1 MCSRDVRLCVV
12 EHMRWLMIDKY
23 KSLKD
28 ITLKDL
34 KEFADQFPQQL
45 YVKGLVQGNYTE
57 ESALNVMNTL
67 LTRLGCKA
75 IQERQYV
82 DDRTVQLPLGAHYI
96 RAHAL
101 NEQDANTVITNYY
114 QIGPNTVRLE
124 CILDLLMMFVE
135 EPLFDQLR
143 TKEQLGYHVG
153 AIVRMNY
160 GIAGYSI
167 VVNSQETKTTA
178 SHVEKRIEV
187 FRNQMLKILER
198 MSQRDYDHTCDSLI
212 KLKLV
217 ADMALAT
224 EVSRNWNEI
233 INEEY
238 MFDRRRQQIDVL
250 RQLTKREIL
259 AFLLDNELNNMR
271 KVSIQII
278 GHNSD
283 IENTL
288 LQKEAKA
295 RQGDVDAGIDMV
307 NTETTDK
314 ALSEHVDK
322 DETKQNE
329 DKLKENANVPLEQL
343 PKKFNIVFLPQD
355 GDATTIV
362 DIDEFKSN
370 LDLYPSHA
378 AIPQETARPDLI
390 EDGLL
395 NS

>member
-1 MCSRDVRLCVV
+1 MRLCVV

-23 KSLKD
+23 KSLND

-34 KEFADQFPQQL
+34 KEFADLFPKQL
-45 YVKGLVQGNYTE
+45 YVQGLVQGNYTE
-57 ESALNVMNTL
+57 ESAHNVMNTL

-75 IQERQYV
+75 IQERLYV
-82 DDRTVQLPLGAHYI
+82 DDRTVQLPQGAHYI

-101 NEQDANTVITNYY
+101 NEQDTNTVITNYY

-153 AIVRMNY
+153 ATVRMNY

-187 FRNQMLKILER
+187 FRNNMLQILEE
-198 MSQRDYDHTCDSLI
+198 MSQEDYDHTCDSLI

-238 MFDRRRQQIDVL
+238 MFDRRRQQIEVL

-259 AFLLDNELNNMR
+259 AFLLDNEITNMR

-278 GHNSD
+278 GHNPD
-283 IENTL
+283 IKNTL
-288 LQKEAKA
+288 LQQTAKGK
-295 RQGDVDAGIDMV
+295 QIDADIVMV
-307 NTETTDK
+307 NKETTEEDV
-314 ALSEHVDK
+314 EEE
-322 DETKQNE
+322 DEEDEEEQDENE
-329 DKLKENANVPLEQL
+329 LFEQL
-343 PKKFNIVFLPQD
+343 ANKLNIVFLPQE

-362 DIDEFKSN
+362 DIGEFKSN

-378 AIPQETARPDLI
+378 AVPQETPRPVLI
-390 EDGLL
+390 EDGLM
-395 NS
+395 NT